1 MKIIFLS
8 SPEFGIPSLEKLAKE
23 NEILAV
29 ITQPDSEQGR
39 GHKVLPCPVADY
51 AKKNNFKLYQFE
63 KISRDGVETL
73 TKLAPDIM
81 VTCAYGQILSQEVID
96 IPKFG
101 IINVHA
107 SLLPKYRGASPIQTA
122 IINGEVETGITIM
135 QTEIGLDTG
144 DIIKQVKTAIY
155 PDETAGELSA
165 RLSYIGAD
173 MVTEAVREIAAGA
186 ATFTKQSF
194 NDATVTKKL
203 TKVNSTINFEKT
215 AQQIHNVVRG
225 SNPDPIART
234 ELNNE
239 QIKIFKTKVRG
250 DLFST
255 EPAGTIIEPTSGK
268 NGLFVACGM
277 GVLEIVELGFPNGK
291 IITGREAVG
300 SRKISIGQRFSSFT
314 EAMTD

>member
-39 GHKVLPCPVADY
+39 GHKVMPCPVADY
-51 AKKNNFKLYQFE
+51 AKRNGFKLFQFE
-63 KISRDGVETL
+63 KISRDGIEIL
-73 TKLAPDIM
+73 NNLAPDIM

-96 IPKFG
+96 IPKYG

-122 IINGEVETGITIM
+122 IINGEAETGITIM

-155 PDETAGELSA
+155 PNETAGELSA
-165 RLSYIGAD
+165 RLSFIGAEL
-173 MVTEAVREIAAGA
+173 VTEAVREISNGS

-203 TKVNSTINFEKT
+203 NKINCTINFEKT
-215 AQQIHNVVRG
+215 AEQIHNIVRG

-234 ELNNE
+234 ELGNE
-239 QIKIFKTKVRG
+239 MIKIYKTQVRG
-250 DLFST
+250 DLFSS
-255 EPAGTIIEPTSGK
+255 EPAGTVIAPTSGK
-268 NGLFVACGM
+268 MGLYVACGM
-277 GVLEIVELGFPNGK
+277 GVIEILELGFPNGK
-291 IITGREAVG
+291 IISGKEAVG
-300 SRKISIGQRFSSFT
+300 SRKVSVGDKFSSFT
-314 EAMTD
+314 DAMVN